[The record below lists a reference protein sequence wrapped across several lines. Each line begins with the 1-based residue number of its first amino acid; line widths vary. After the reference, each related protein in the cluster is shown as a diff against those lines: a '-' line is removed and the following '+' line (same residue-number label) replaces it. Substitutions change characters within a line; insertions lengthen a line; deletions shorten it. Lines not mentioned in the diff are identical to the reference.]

1 MFKKICLVLTII
13 GALNW
18 GIIGFL
24 GVDAIGSL
32 FAGTYSMISRIIYA
46 LVGIAGIILI
56 PSLFSSND
64 NENR

>member
-1 MFKKICLVLTII
+1 MKKICLILTIV
-13 GALNW
+13 GAINW

-24 GVDAIGSL
+24 GIDAIGSV
-32 FAGTYSMISRIIYA
+32 FGGTYSMISRIIYA